1 MKFNNLLVANS
12 LRKFFVQQ
20 QHSLAF
26 DHHQQQQQHQLFN
39 DLDFNPAT
47 CHTNKSNQTFKYDE
61 LLICK
66 SISKLSRNHNVS
78 NKLIKLTPNSIYRN
92 HTLSI
97 FHEHIIERSCQN
109 CSSSVSFNLLD
120 SEHVTFNRPTLYEYT
135 TLKEQLAV
143 SSHYSII
150 SLVPML
156 LEIGRH
162 SRVLEAGTGSGSMT
176 LFLSEC
182 LGDTGLLHTFDIHER
197 KVTNAKKYF
206 QAWKSSFD
214 LSAGSQKWPSN
225 VKFGLKDLCTE
236 ELGPEYYEF
245 YDAIYLDMGNLDKA
259 VLNAY
264 KLLKVNGVLVMN
276 ALHLT
281 QAMRVLN
288 TIKDHGLEL
297 KHELIIEPANRLWE
311 IKKIRKGAKSD
322 LAMDTDYE
330 SLDWTCRLEDR
341 FDEKF
346 KRGGMFFNYWS
357 GFLVKLRKV
366 KSNDI

>member
-12 LRKFFVQQ
+12 LRKLLNQQ

-26 DHHQQQQQHQLFN
+26 EQQQQQHQLFD

-47 CHTNKSNQTFKYDE
+47 SYTTSGNQTFKYDE
-61 LLICK
+61 LIICK
-66 SISKLSRNHNVS
+66 SISKLFKNSNVS

-92 HTLSI
+92 HALSI
-97 FHEHIIERSCQN
+97 FHEHIIERSRQN
-109 CSSSVSFNLLD
+109 SATSVSFNVLT
-120 SEHVTFNRPTLYEYT
+120 ENVTFNRPTLYEYI
-135 TLKEQLAV
+135 TLKEQSAV

-176 LFLSEC
+176 LFLSES
-182 LGDTGLLHTFDIHER
+182 LGDTGLLHTFDIHE
-197 KVTNAKKYF
+197 KKMMNAKKHF
-206 QAWKSSFD
+206 KAWKHSYD

-225 VKFGLKDLCTE
+225 VKFGLRDLCTE
-236 ELGPEYYEF
+236 ELEPEYHEF
-245 YDAIYLDMGNLDKA
+245 YDAIYLDMGNLDRA

-264 KLLKVNGVLVMN
+264 KLLKTNGVLVMN

-288 TIKDHGLEL
+288 TIKDHGLDL

-311 IKKIRKGAKSD
+311 MKKISKDAKSD
-322 LAMDTDYE
+322 LSMDTDYE

-346 KRGGMFFNYWS
+346 KRGGMFFN
-357 GFLVKLRKV
+357 
-366 KSNDI
+366 

>member
-1 MKFNNLLVANS
+1 MKLNNLLVANS

-26 DHHQQQQQHQLFN
+26 DNQQHHPFN

-47 CHTNKSNQTFKYDE
+47 CHLAKNNQTFKYDE
-61 LLICK
+61 LIVCK
-66 SISKLSRNHNVS
+66 SISKLSKHSNVS

-92 HTLSI
+92 HTLSV
-97 FHEHIIERSCQN
+97 FHEHIIERSRQN
-109 CSSSVSFNLLD
+109 SASSVSFNLLA
-120 SEHVTFNRPTLYEYT
+120 EHVTFSRPTLYEYT
-135 TLKEQLAV
+135 TLKEQSAV

-197 KVTNAKKYF
+197 KMENAKKCF
-206 QAWKSSFD
+206 QAWKDSFD
-214 LSAGSQKWPSN
+214 LSAGSQRWPSN
-225 VKFGLKDLCTE
+225 VKFGLRDLCTE
-236 ELGPEYYEF
+236 ELGSEYHEF

-288 TIKDHGLEL
+288 TIEDHGLGL
-297 KHELIIEPANRLWE
+297 KHELVVEPANRLWE
-311 IKKIRKGAKSD
+311 IRKIPKGKRND
-322 LAMDTDYE
+322 LSMDTDYE

-366 KSNDI
+366 KSDI